1 MVDPGLEPNV
11 DLTAL
16 ERELCRIP
24 EVTAARVVAGTDGG
38 VEEVHIL
45 SSPAKHAK
53 QVVRDVQSV
62 AMATFNLDLDRRIV
76 SVVQLDASTTG
87 ATPGAAADDDA
98 DESTNG
104 STAQVGP
111 ARINVDSVSVA
122 RTGLQCTAQVVL
134 RRGDNQSTG
143 TAEGLVATSNVL
155 RLVAQATIESLRQ
168 LEPAAARA
176 EVEAA
181 KVIALGDRSVALS
194 TVVIVVPP
202 YEEICAG
209 SAVVRAAGELDAVA
223 RAVLDATNRRLP
235 QLR

>member
-76 SVVQLDASTTG
+76 SVVQLDAASS
-87 ATPGAAADDDA
+87 ATLPAVDEDDDPG
-98 DESTNG
+98 STNG
-104 STAQVGP
+104 ATAP
-111 ARINVDSVSVA
+111 LAAARINVDSVSVA
-122 RTGLQCTAQVVL
+122 RAGLQCTAEVVL
-134 RRGDNQSTG
+134 RRGDQKATG

-155 RLVAQATIESLRQ
+155 RLVAQATIASLRE

-181 KVIALGDRSVALS
+181 KVIALGDRTVALS
-194 TVVIVVPP
+194 TIVIVVPP

>member
-76 SVVQLDASTTG
+76 SVVQLDAAST
-87 ATPGAAADDDA
+87 ATLPGIGDNDEP
-98 DESTNG
+98 ESTNG
-104 STAQVGP
+104 ATAASGP

-122 RTGLQCTAQVVL
+122 RAGLQCTAEVVL
-134 RRGDNQSTG
+134 RRGDQPATG
-143 TAEGLVATSNVL
+143 IAEGLVATSNVL
-155 RLVAQATIESLRQ
+155 RLVAQAAIAALRE

-181 KVIALGDRSVALS
+181 KVIALGDRSIALS

-202 YEEICAG
+202 YEEVCAG

>member
-1 MVDPGLEPNV
+1 VVDPGLESNIDV
-11 DLTAL
+11 TAL

-24 EVTAARVVAGTDGG
+24 EITAARVVAGADGTID
-38 VEEVHIL
+38 EVHIL

-62 AMATFNLDLDRRIV
+62 AMATFNLDIDRRIV
-76 SVVQLDASTTG
+76 SVVQLDSNG
-87 ATPGAAADDDA
+87 AGGTLDDELAERDGP
-98 DESTNG
+98 NG
-104 STAQVGP
+104 RPEGP
-111 ARINVDSVSVA
+111 APVAPRINVDSVSAVRA
-122 RTGLQCTAQVVL
+122 GLQCTAQVVL
-134 RRGDNQSTG
+134 SSGAEQATG
-143 TAEGLVATSNVL
+143 TAEGLVATSSVL
-155 RLVAQATIESLRQ
+155 RLVAQGTIAALRQ

-176 EVEAA
+176 DVESAT
-181 KVIALGDRSVALS
+181 VISLGERSIALA

-202 YEEICAG
+202 YEEVCSG